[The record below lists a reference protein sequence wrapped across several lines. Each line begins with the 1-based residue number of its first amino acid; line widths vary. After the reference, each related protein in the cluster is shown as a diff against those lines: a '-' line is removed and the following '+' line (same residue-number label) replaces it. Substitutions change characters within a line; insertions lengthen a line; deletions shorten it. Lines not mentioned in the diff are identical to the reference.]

1 MLVIAIIS
9 QLLIMAGDVETN
21 PGPKHRGET
30 LVGWSHTLVTSEKPT
45 VFALFAVLQM
55 FVQNVDFIFIKSKD
69 IFIHELSI

>member
-30 LVGWSHTLVTSEKPT
+30 LVGRSQTFTTSETHT
-45 VFALFAVLQM
+45 VLWML
-55 FVQNVDFIFIKSKD
+55 VQITETKD
-69 IFIHELSI
+69 MFIHDLSIRLTLSILLLG